1 MTPAQHWRDTLRR
14 GLMSARKARDNP
26 RVVALRSAL
35 SAIDNAEVP
44 QVVAAAAYA
53 VGPFAASPPGVG
65 ATEVARLELSDTE
78 IRRLIESE
86 VDERLSAADEFVAA
100 GYHVRAAE
108 LRSQAAVLV
117 QTLKNV

>member
-1 MTPAQHWRDTLRR
+1 MTPAQHWRDRLRQ
-14 GLMSARKARDNP
+14 GLMSARKARDTP

-35 SAIDNAEVP
+35 SAIDNAEAPAVTP
-44 QVVAAAAYA
+44 VAAYA
-53 VGPFAASPPGVG
+53 GRPFAQSVPGLG

-78 IRRLIESE
+78 IRLLIESDI
-86 VDERLSAADEFVAA
+86 DERLSAADQFVAA
-100 GYHVRAAE
+100 GYHVRAAD

>member
-14 GLMSARKARDNP
+14 GLMSARKARGTP

-35 SAIDNAEVP
+35 SAIDNAEAP
-44 QVVAAAAYA
+44 QVAAVAAYSA
-53 VGPFAASPPGVG
+53 GPFAASVPGLG
-65 ATEVARLELSDTE
+65 ATEVARLELSDAE

-117 QTLKNV
+117 QALRNV

>member
-1 MTPAQHWRDTLRR
+1 MAPAQHWRDTLRR
-14 GLMSARKARDNP
+14 GLMSARKARDTP

-35 SAIDNAEVP
+35 SVIDNAEAP
-44 QVVAAAAYA
+44 EVATVSACTA
-53 VGPFAASPPGVG
+53 GPFAASVPGVG

-78 IRRLIESE
+78 IRLLIESE
-86 VDERLSAADEFVAA
+86 IDERLSAADEFVTA